1 MRPWFVVLALI
12 MPVFIT
18 SGCVKER
25 FDILIKNG
33 SIVDGTGKPA
43 YRADIGIRDGMI
55 SEITPEIG
63 ASADQIIQAD
73 GLVAAPGFIDMLSW
87 ACGPVLYDGEV
98 QSVVRQG
105 ITTAVFGEGWSM
117 GPVNDQVREAMHNFW
132 PEYGISYN
140 WETLA
145 DYLRLVEKQGTS
157 VNIASYVGATTIRL
171 YVIGQ
176 EDRKATPEEMEQ
188 MRRLVDREMAAGAF
202 GVASSLV
209 YTPAFYA
216 DSHELIEMAKVAA
229 SYGGIYASHIRGE
242 GTDLYSALDEF
253 IDICREADIP
263 GEIYHFKAAGKNNWS
278 KLDSAIARV
287 ESARQEGLDITADI
301 YPYTA
306 GATGLDAMIPPWA
319 KEGGDSA
326 LVERLRNPE
335 TRAVIKK
342 AILTETEGWENFY
355 QMSGGGKNILVSYL
369 GKERKVLQGKTISK
383 IAELQGKD
391 ELDAVF
397 DLLIAEHGGGG
408 GIYFIMSEE
417 NVSKKMQ
424 LPWVSFCTD
433 EDAYK
438 PEGLMGSRNPHPRAY
453 GTFPRVLGYYVREK
467 KVITMEEAIRKMTS
481 LPAMRLGLKD
491 RGVLGKGMAADLV
504 LFDPA
509 EIADRSTYTS
519 PHQFPAGLPYVV
531 VNGKIVVKEGQHTG
545 LKPGRALFRN

>member
-1 MRPWFVVLALI
+1 MKRWFIALGLIIPVLIA
-12 MPVFIT
+12 
-18 SGCVKER
+18 SGCVRER
-25 FDILIKNG
+25 YEILIKNG
-33 SIVDGTGKPA
+33 SIIDGTGKPA
-43 YRADIGIRDGMI
+43 YRGDIGIRNRTI
-55 SEITPEIG
+55 SEISPEIN
-63 ASADQIIQAD
+63 ASADQIIQAES
-73 GLVAAPGFIDMLSW
+73 LVVAPGFIDMLSW

-117 GPVNDQVREAMHNFW
+117 GPVNDRVREAMHNFW
-132 PEYGISYN
+132 PEYGITYD
-140 WETLA
+140 WKTLA
-145 DYLRLVEKQGTS
+145 DYLQLVEKQGTS
-157 VNIASYVGATTIRL
+157 VNIASFVGATTIRL

-176 EDRKATPEEMEQ
+176 EDRKATPEEMEE

-216 DSHELIEMAKVAA
+216 DTRELIELTRVAA

-242 GTDLYSALDEF
+242 GAGLYSALDEF

-263 GEIYHFKAAGKNNWS
+263 GEIYHFKTAGKNNWS
-278 KLDSAIARV
+278 KLDTAIAKV
-287 ESARQEGLDITADI
+287 EAARQEGLDITADI

-326 LVERLRNPE
+326 LVRRLRNPE
-335 TRAVIKK
+335 TRAMIKK
-342 AILTETEGWENFY
+342 AILTETKGWENFY

-369 GKERKVLQGKTISK
+369 GKERKALQGKTISE
-383 IAELQGKD
+383 IAGLQGKD

-397 DLLIAEHGGGG
+397 DLLIDEHGGGG
-408 GIYFIMSEE
+408 GIYFIMSED

-424 LPWVSFCTD
+424 LPWISFCTD

-453 GTFPRVLGYYVREK
+453 GTFPSVLGYYVREN
-467 KVITMEEAIRKMTS
+467 KVITLEEAIRKMTS

-491 RGVLGKGMAADLV
+491 RGLIRRGMAADLV
-504 LFDPA
+504 LFDPVK
-509 EIADRSTYTS
+509 IADRSTYTN
-519 PHQFPAGLPYVV
+519 PHQFPIGLPFVL
-531 VNGKIVVKEGQHTG
+531 VNGKLVVKDGQHTG
-545 LKPGRALFRN
+545 LKPGKALFRN